1 MSEQKLTAFERKVV
15 GGLARKAGLA
25 ATLLDT
31 WANLPKDSVQ
41 SARSLIDDAQLGI
54 TEENATRELLD
65 LSVGLGLV
73 DAVPTGFQPRKNAHG
88 RFRRLAFALNA
99 IDYYLS
105 DVQAVQCA
113 SCLDG
118 SPDLVREADADTRQL
133 HVRVRGRQVEVS

>member
-15 GGLARKAGLA
+15 GGLAHKAGLA
-25 ATLLDT
+25 ATLLDA

-73 DAVPTGFQPRKNAHG
+73 DAVTC
-88 RFRRLAFALNA
+88 RLASASARLHSSSRPPLS
-99 IDYYLS
+99 IDTEL
-105 DVQAVQCA
+105 V
-113 SCLDG
+113 DG
-118 SPDLVREADADTRQL
+118 SGWKLF
-133 HVRVRGRQVEVS
+133 